1 MVDKMS
7 KRCQEVPL

>member
-7 KRCQEVPL
+7 SKWCS